1 MPKANPENRCQQ
13 TTAHGRQ
20 CRSLRAPDHH
30 SLCSYHAKE
39 QERQRQDSAALAL
52 ELLGPVPGFYTAF
65 SINNV
70 IGNLFI
76 LLASDRIS
84 PRKGAVLAYTCQL
97 LLQSQR
103 EVKNELQGIP
113 PELAETL
120 MRVVKPS
127 RVPPSSSQGVP
138 PVHQAVPPIHPA
150 VDSLVHDEHSPSSV
164 AAASPSPGTPEFCD
178 SIQSS

>member
-1 MPKANPENRCQQ
+1 MSFNINTSVRFHPMPKATPENRCQQ

-30 SLCSYHAKE
+30 SRCSYHAKE

-127 RVPPSSSQGVP
+127 V
-138 PVHQAVPPIHPA
+138 VPPIHPA